1 MYRSYFITCFQLPVQ
16 NTNFRDNTDS
26 CMFTVISTEAV

>member
-1 MYRSYFITCFQLPVQ
+1 MFQFVIQ
-16 NTNFRDNTDS
+16 YTSFRDNTDS